1 VLQPPSASVAEA
13 SDDSIVD
20 VLKKCE
26 DTLVETLE
34 KVEDAED
41 VHSQSMVRVA
51 CRPRDSPRS
60 LTAVSSPLLPCFVS
74 FPPPPGA
81 VCRRVAAQGTPVVEP
96 VPLSRSIGS
105 AAAAVT
111 AGLSTLDISER
122 DIEATRLY
130 NMRIDLLDDMGGGS
144 VESDEEVRVCLSRR
158 LRGVPV

>member
-1 VLQPPSASVAEA
+1 
-13 SDDSIVD
+13 
-20 VLKKCE
+20 
-26 DTLVETLE
+26 
-34 KVEDAED
+34 
-41 VHSQSMVRVA
+41 
-51 CRPRDSPRS
+51 
-60 LTAVSSPLLPCFVS
+60 
-74 FPPPPGA
+74 
-81 VCRRVAAQGTPVVEP
+81 VAAQGTPVVEP